1 MAGRYSATYRSDPK
15 NVATARH
22 AVANFARSCGFS
34 TAEVLEIELAAGEA
48 LSNAVQHGRGR
59 QGGTF
64 IVRCECLDDSLVIE
78 VRDSGRGFG
87 RPQLHAPDETLG
99 VPMRGFGIT
108 LMRSLM
114 NEVGYSDNGSSVRL
128 VRHRQPNEKDGNGHS
143 RV

>member
-1 MAGRYSATYRSDPK
+1 M
-15 NVATARH
+15 
-22 AVANFARSCGFS
+22 
-34 TAEVLEIELAAGEA
+34 AAGEA
-48 LSNAVQHGRGR
+48 LSNAVQHGRDR

-64 IVRCECLDDSLVIE
+64 IVRCECHEDSLIIE

-87 RPQLHAPDETLG
+87 RPNLRPADSILG

-128 VRHRQPNEKDGNGHS
+128 VRHRQPTEKNGNGHPG
-143 RV
+143 V